1 MANAF
6 TKTAAIAVAAGL
18 TLAGSAG
25 IATDAIAQET
35 PAHTSNVTGAGI
47 DSSKSLSLTLHK
59 KKLANDQ
66 QPGEQAN
73 GQEMQGVPGTGLDG
87 VEYKLDLVK
96 SLKTDQDWQ
105 EAAKTYK
112 DNKTADILNI
122 EPEKANVASGTTA
135 NGGNVKFENLERG
148 LYRVVETKAPAGVVP
163 GAPFLVYVPMTN
175 KDGTDWVYDVH
186 AYPKNTENTVTK
198 EVKDEWANAGD
209 EYTYT
214 LSTGV
219 PAGTLTKYV
228 VRDTLHEKLAAPTEE
243 NVKVEGFTVGTDYQ
257 VNIDGQKVEVEFTE
271 AGRKKLQ
278 AGTQVKTTI
287 TAKTKEAVQHIPNQG
302 TLIYNNGSS
311 EHDVEQPTNEVH
323 TYWGNLKVTKTDE
336 GTKPLAGAEFELV
349 RCQGGEGKPWTQVAD
364 TGAQNAYS
372 STGDTT
378 KPVKKFVTGDD
389 GTVTISG
396 IHVEDF
402 ENNSAENVKTN
413 FCLKETK
420 APKGYI
426 ADDKL
431 IPFELKRG
439 EVNKETGAPVKTIE
453 SAANVKNIKSPN
465 TLPNTGGM
473 GVLIIVLAGLAII
486 GGGVYAARR
495 NSQSA

>member
-1 MANAF
+1 
-6 TKTAAIAVAAGL
+6 
-18 TLAGSAG
+18 
-25 IATDAIAQET
+25 
-35 PAHTSNVTGAGI
+35 
-47 DSSKSLSLTLHK
+47 
-59 KKLANDQ
+59 
-66 QPGEQAN
+66 
-73 GQEMQGVPGTGLDG
+73 MQGVPGTGLDG
-87 VEYKLDLVK
+87 VEYQLDLIK
-96 SLKTDQDWQ
+96 SLETDQDWQ

-112 DNKTADILNI
+112 NNKTAGILGLT
-122 EPEKANVASGTTA
+122 PEKANVASGKTA
-135 NGGNVKFENLERG
+135 DGGDVTFDGLERG

-175 KDGTDWVYDVH
+175 KDGDGWVYDVH

-228 VRDTLHEKLAAPTEE
+228 VRDTLDAKLAAPSEE
-243 NVKVEGFTVGTDYQ
+243 NVKDKVKVAGFTFDTDYK
-257 VNIDGQKVEVEFTE
+257 VNIDGQTVKVEFTE
-271 AGRKKLQ
+271 GGRKKLQ

-287 TAKTKEAVQHIPNQG
+287 TTKTKEAVQHIPNKG

-323 TYWGNLKVTKTDE
+323 TYWGNLEVTKTDE
-336 GTKPLAGAEFELV
+336 AEKALGGAEFELV
-349 RCQGGEGKPWTQVAD
+349 RCQGGEGKSWTQVAD

-372 STGDTT
+372 SNGDKT
-378 KPVKKFVTGDD
+378 KPVNKFVTGDD
-389 GTVTISG
+389 GKVTISG

-402 ENNSAENVKTN
+402 ENNSTEGVKTN

-431 IPFELKRG
+431 IPFELKHGDVNADSG
-439 EVNKETGAPVKTIE
+439 EPVKTIE
-453 SAANVKNIKSPN
+453 AAVSVKNFKSPN
-465 TLPNTGGM
+465 TLPSTGGM

-495 NSQSA
+495 NSQAA

>member
-18 TLAGSAG
+18 TFAGSAG
-25 IATDAIAQET
+25 IATDAMAQET
-35 PAHTSNVTGAGI
+35 ANHTSNVTGAGI

-59 KKLANDQ
+59 KKLADADT
-66 QPGEQAN
+66 PGKQAT
-73 GQEMQGVPGTGLDG
+73 GDAMEGVPGEGLEG
-87 VEYKLDLVK
+87 VSYRLDLIQK
-96 SLKTDQDWQ
+96 LETDQDWQ
-105 EAAKTYK
+105 GASEKWK
-112 DNKTADILNI
+112 DNSTSGILGLKAAQEGVKTGKTD
-122 EPEKANVASGTTA
+122 A
-135 NGGNVKFENLERG
+135 NGDVTFDGLKKG
-148 LYRVVETKAPAGVVP
+148 LYRVVETDAPAGVVP

-175 KDGTDWVYDVH
+175 ADGTDWIYNVQ

-214 LSTGV
+214 LTTGV
-219 PAGTLTKYV
+219 PAGTLTKYI
-228 VRDTLHEKLAAPTEE
+228 VRDTLDDKLAAPTKKSVE
-243 NVKVEGFTVGTDYQ
+243 VEGFTAGTDYN
-257 VNIDGQKVEVEFTE
+257 VTIDGQKVEVVFTAE
-271 AGRKKLQ
+271 GLKKLEI
-278 AGTQVKTTI
+278 GTPVKTTI

-311 EHDVEQPTNEVH
+311 DHDVEQPTNKVH
-323 TYWGNLKVTKTDE
+323 SYWGDLKVTKTDE
-336 GTKPLAGAEFELV
+336 ETKPLAGAEFELV
-349 RCQGGEGKPWTQVAD
+349 RCQAGEGNTWTQMAN

-372 STGDTT
+372 STGDTS
-378 KPVKKFVTGDD
+378 KPVNKFTTDENGE
-389 GTVTISG
+389 VTISG

-402 ENNSAENVKTN
+402 ENNSAEEVKTN

-439 EVNKETGAPVKTIE
+439 EVNNETGAPVKTIE
-453 SAANVKNIKSPN
+453 AAANVKNVKSPN
-465 TLPNTGGM
+465 TLPSTGGM